1 VLDASAVL
9 AYLQRE
15 PGFPMVRSALRAGA
29 VISTVSLAEVHGRAS
44 EAGRS
49 VTLTNARLRA
59 VGLQVE
65 PFSEEDAAVTGELVP
80 STRPLG
86 LSLADRARL
95 ALAIRMGRPVLTTD
109 RDLARADV
117 GVEVHS
123 LR

>member
-1 VLDASAVL
+1 
-9 AYLQRE
+9 
-15 PGFPMVRSALRAGA
+15 
-29 VISTVSLAEVHGRAS
+29 
-44 EAGRS
+44 
-49 VTLTNARLRA
+49 
-59 VGLQVE
+59 
-65 PFSEEDAAVTGELVP
+65 VTGDLVP